1 MSANYIFRLD
11 DLCDRSDFNKWNMV
25 IETLMNFKIYPLI
38 AVVPNNKDPDLN
50 YQPKKDDFWE
60 YVKNLKKLGC
70 EIALHGYKHEYH
82 KININNQILPFH
94 PKSEFAELSAIEQS
108 NKIQE
113 SYKIFK
119 TNNVI
124 PRIFIAPGHSF
135 DKNTIKALRSS
146 SDIRIISDTIS
157 LNPYK
162 KDSFYYIPQQLWSF
176 KKKFFGTWTI
186 CLHPNT
192 MTESDINILK
202 SELYK
207 NHKKFNFISPKDI
220 NLNDFSEINILDLI
234 YEKYFWLTFKIK
246 NRIKKIIKF

>member
-1 MSANYIFRLD
+1 MLFQEYLLPQAIL
-11 DLCDRSDFNKWNMV
+11 
-25 IETLMNFKIYPLI
+25 LI
-38 AVVPNNKDPDLN
+38 
-50 YQPKKDDFWE
+50 
-60 YVKNLKKLGC
+60 
-70 EIALHGYKHEYH
+70 
-82 KININNQILPFH
+82 
-94 PKSEFAELSAIEQS
+94 
-108 NKIQE
+108 
-113 SYKIFK
+113 
-119 TNNVI
+119 
-124 PRIFIAPGHSF
+124 
-135 DKNTIKALRSS
+135 KNTIKALRSS

-176 KKKFFGTWTI
+176 KKNFWNLTI

-234 YEKYFWLTFKIK
+234 YEKYFLVNFKIK
-246 NRIKKIIKF
+246 NRIKKL